1 MCPTLANVLAHTA
14 HFFFFFFFFFFY
26 CFNCSEDECRLAV
39 TGRPV
44 NEQWAASCG
53 PDLR

>member
-1 MCPTLANVLAHTA
+1 MVANSEAILRTAGTA
-14 HFFFFFFFFFFY
+14 HLVFFY
-26 CFNCSEDECRLAV
+26 FFNCSEYESRLAV